1 MLFKRALLAALAAA
15 LLVIPAVS
23 YAQNDPPPSANS
35 DQKGRPAD
43 RDRDRGARDR
53 TPAPAATRDQGR
65 DRATRRIPQEHA
77 ARTAPGGQKGPT
89 SGSQATQER
98 AARTPSGQV
107 GPQGAPTG
115 SATRERAARTTP
127 RGQAVQRPS
136 GVATRERAP
145 APPPNVQYQNRY
157 QDLRNNPSFRV
168 ATPRWTRG
176 DRLPDRYRQ
185 SRYFVNDWR
194 ERRLRP
200 PPRGYRWVRDDVN
213 NYYLMLIATG

>member
-1 MLFKRALLAALAAA
+1 MLFKRALLAASAAA

-23 YAQNDPPPSANS
+23 YAQNAPPPSANS

-65 DRATRRIPQEHA
+65 DRATRRIPQE
-77 ARTAPGGQKGPT
+77 
-89 SGSQATQER
+89 R

-107 GPQGAPTG
+107 GRQGAPTG